1 MSVILLACGILLSG
15 AGIVAAGFGL
25 PISDLLIGNTLIIV
39 GAVAIV
45 GGLQLIGLSAAVAEL
60 ASIRKGQPVRLV
72 APSPRPA
79 EPSLSARAAPE
90 PVTSVPPELRPAAP
104 APSVDVSASVIER
117 LRSNIPRPERT
128 VPVAED
134 VPPLSPNGNHSASQ
148 TEPVLQASAR
158 PSNSAPP
165 VEAREPRL
173 DFLFRPRQTKPA
185 PSENFDS
192 MWPKRPGRG
201 EPQGAPTR
209 EETQVTL
216 RRDETQVALRRDETQ
231 VALRRDEAV
240 TSAETVAPTGMPSP
254 QETVARMVPEP
265 VAPPPEPE
273 TPRSVAILKSG
284 VVDGMAY
291 TLYADGSIEA
301 QLPQGTVRFGS
312 IAELRAHIE
321 STS

>member
-1 MSVILLACGILLSG
+1 MSVTLLACGILLAG
-15 AGIVAAGFGL
+15 AGMIAAAFGISISEL
-25 PISDLLIGNTLIIV
+25 PLGSTFIIT

-45 GGLQLIGLSAAVAEL
+45 GGLQLIGLSAVVAEL
-60 ASIRKGQPVRLV
+60 VLIRKGQPVRSA
-72 APSPRPA
+72 APSPRAA
-79 EPSLSARAAPE
+79 EPVAPTLSAPEPAPVSAAPE
-90 PVTSVPPELRPAAP
+90 PRQAAP
-104 APSVDVSASVIER
+104 APSVDVSTSVIER

-134 VPPLSPNGNHSASQ
+134 VPPLSPNGNHSAPQ
-148 TEPVLQASAR
+148 NEPVLQSPAR
-158 PSNSAPP
+158 PGGGAAT
-165 VEAREPRL
+165 VETREPRL

-185 PSENFDS
+185 QSENFDA

-209 EETQVTL
+209 EEPQFAP
-216 RRDETQVALRRDETQ
+216 RREEAQVALRRDEPT
-231 VALRRDEAV
+231 AEA
-240 TSAETVAPTGMPSP
+240 APASPSSP
-254 QETVARMVPEP
+254 QETIARAEPEP
-265 VAPPPEPE
+265 VALPEPDAA
-273 TPRSVAILKSG
+273 RSVAILKSG